1 MKKILLPLIIGAI
14 SFTNADA
21 IILEKV
27 RFHNE
32 ASDTTRITEILI
44 NTTKQE
50 LQLPGER
57 ISYIAKQFLNTPYVA
72 GTLEGESELLT
83 VNMSEL
89 DCTTFVETVMA
100 MAYTI
105 GEGRSSWRDYIYN
118 LERIR
123 YRKGELD
130 GYSSRLHYISD
141 WIVDNSYRGNFSEA
155 TTKIPNHTYIVKSI
169 DFMSSHRDSYAA
181 LTDSIEFSKMKNIE
195 IGYRNHRFPYI
206 KRENLRKKDVKS
218 ALKEGDI
225 IALTTRTNGLDVSHM
240 GIITIVDSTPH
251 LLHASMSAR
260 KVIID
265 PLPLH
270 EYLMKGRSLTGI
282 RVIRLNEN

>member
-21 IILEKV
+21 ITLEKV